1 MKAQRITNLDT
12 LLSEIR
18 ACTACEPE
26 LPLGARPVLQAS
38 PQSRILI
45 VGQAPGTKVHQTG
58 IPWNDASGK
67 RLREWLGVDAET
79 FYDPTQ
85 FAIVPMGFCYP
96 GRAASGDKPPRPE
109 CAPMW
114 MDRILARLKN
124 IELTLLVGLYAQRY
138 FLGGANK
145 PSLTDTVMAW
155 AEYGPRYV
163 PLPHPSP
170 RNVAWFK
177 RNAWFGEE
185 VVPMLKA
192 RVAGVLETD
201 AGKEGEQAALRRI
214 PAKSRP

>member
-114 MDRILARLKN
+114 MDQILARLKN
-124 IELTLLVGLYAQRY
+124 IELTLLVGLYAQRF

-155 AEYGPRYV
+155 EEYGPRYV

>member
-26 LPLGARPVLQAS
+26 LPLGARPVLQAL

-114 MDRILARLKN
+114 MDQVLARLKN

-155 AEYGPRYV
+155 EEYGPRYV

>member
-1 MKAQRITNLDT
+1 MKPQRIFPLDT
-12 LLSEIR
+12 LLSQVR
-18 ACTACEPE
+18 ACRACEPE

-38 PQSRILI
+38 SQSRILI
-45 VGQAPGTKVHQTG
+45 VGQAPGTKVHETG

-79 FYDPTQ
+79 FYDPAR
-85 FAIVPMGFCYP
+85 FAIVPMGLCYP

-114 MDRILARLKN
+114 MDQILARLKH

-138 FLGGANK
+138 FLGIANK
-145 PSLTDTVMAW
+145 PSLTDTVRAW
-155 AEYGPRYV
+155 ADYGPRYL

-185 VVPMLKA
+185 VVPMLRE
-192 RVAGVLETD
+192 RVAGALEKKP
-201 AGKEGEQAALRRI
+201 GHAAPR
-214 PAKSRP
+214 

>member
-114 MDRILARLKN
+114 MDQILARLKN

-155 AEYGPRYV
+155 EEYGPRYV